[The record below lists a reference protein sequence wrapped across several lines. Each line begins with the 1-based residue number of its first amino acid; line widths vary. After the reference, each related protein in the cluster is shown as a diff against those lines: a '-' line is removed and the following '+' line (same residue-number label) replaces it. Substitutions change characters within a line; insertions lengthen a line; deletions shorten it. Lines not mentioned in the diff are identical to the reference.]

1 MCESYMLQTETP
13 TSKVLVFF
21 LIRLAQLG
29 RLYLLLSIHYHHV
42 YSIGYG
48 GAKYP

>member
-1 MCESYMLQTETP
+1 MCENP
-13 TSKVLVFF
+13 TSKVFALF
-21 LIRLAQLG
+21 LIRLAHLG
-29 RLYLLLSIHYHHV
+29 RLYLLLRIHYHHA